1 MFIPYIWHAFGAVH
15 RSLVAS
21 PNMHWHAR
29 QRMARGGELKRRVHK
44 VTRRARAWIDDRDIE
59 YLSFLIF

>member
-1 MFIPYIWHAFGAVH
+1 MQ
-15 RSLVAS
+15 
-21 PNMHWHAR
+21 WHAR
-29 QRMARGGELKRRVHK
+29 QGMARGGELKRRVHK